1 MTQKENGK
9 SSKVRSKGFMTR
21 KGTWTVFQR
30 NEKSLENNRNRRAS
44 VRLST
49 KAPAA
54 KSHQV
59 PPETHTMEGKNRLL
73 QHVHGS
79 EDKCA
84 HVCTHRNTK
93 HGFEKEEFLL
103 KILGSCMQKLWRDME
118 TTETLVLAL
127 NTDEV

>member
-1 MTQKENGK
+1 M
-9 SSKVRSKGFMTR
+9 
-21 KGTWTVFQR
+21 
-30 NEKSLENNRNRRAS
+30 
-44 VRLST
+44 RLST

-54 KSHQV
+54 KSHRV
-59 PPETHTMEGKNRLL
+59 PPETHTMEGRRDSCK
-73 QHVHGS
+73 HVHGR
-79 EDKCA
+79 EDKCT
-84 HVCTHRNTK
+84 HVCTHRNTR